1 MKFKNCCTSI
11 ILVLFFQ
18 ISFGLKAQDYKE
30 IPFNDYWNFHG
41 QSVTGLP
48 VDEIVTLPH
57 SWNKTDA
64 QEGIPYFRGK
74 GTYVKNFD
82 VEKSWENHRVFI
94 RFEGVN
100 ITALVTVNSQELG
113 EHKGGYAAFCYEIT
127 DYLIYGQKNTLE
139 VTVSNE
145 ANMEVI
151 PLVGDFNNYGGI
163 YRPVSLILTNPICIT
178 PVDFASS
185 GIYLKQQKVSKESAE
200 VEVLTKISNTTAK
213 EVEVTYITS
222 LRKRNGDIVE
232 QQQSKV
238 SIPDGNSEVKHHYM
252 INNPHLWN
260 GKKDPYLYQVE
271 VSISVAGVV
280 MDSKTE
286 ALGLRFFHIDPNEGF
301 FLNGEPIDLR
311 GVSRHQDRMDKASA
325 ISEDDHREDMDLM
338 LEMGVNA
345 IRLAHYQHA
354 EIIYQMAD
362 ELGIIV
368 WAEIPWVGMPSGF
381 MSTTNG
387 FENTEAFKSNVKQQL
402 YELIRQ
408 NYNHPS
414 IMMWSIFNE
423 IQNPEGAEPTEF
435 INELNSIVKEE
446 DPSRLSVGASM
457 LSPQKNPNIHNI
469 TDAIAWNRYFG
480 WYYNEPKDMGIFLD
494 QIHKEFPDYKIGISE
509 YGAGGSVNQH
519 TNELYAPNPMGS
531 PHPEEYQSYYHE
543 ENLKIFDARPYV
555 WGTFVW
561 NMFDFGSQFRKE
573 GDHYGINDK
582 GLVTFDRK
590 TKKDAF
596 YFYKANWSN
605 QPVLHITS
613 SRYIFREK
621 AKTYVKV
628 YTNLDSVILTVNGH
642 AFQTKSPEKGII
654 VWEGVKLSN
663 GNNGII
669 VKATKNGRTYTDDCM
684 WVLDKPYAGMNL
696 FIRIFDFMMIANKV
710 AIGGFIAAILIW
722 LFGIRQVKKR
732 SKLKKFILWTIFIVL
747 VLSSVLILLG
757 KYFMASM
764 MGG

>member
-1 MKFKNCCTSI
+1 MKYKISSFSL
-11 ILVLFFQ
+11 ILALVFQ
-18 ISFGLKAQDYKE
+18 ISFDLKAQDLQK

-41 QSVTGLP
+41 QSVTGMP
-48 VDEIVTLPH
+48 IDEMVTLPH
-57 SWNKTDA
+57 SWNQTDA
-64 QEGIPYFRGK
+64 QEGILYYRGK

-82 VEKSWENHRVFI
+82 VEKAWENHRIFI

-100 ITALVTVNSQELG
+100 ITALVTINNQELG

-127 DYLIYGQKNTLE
+127 DQLIYGQKNTIE

-145 ANMEVI
+145 ANLEII

-163 YRPVSLILTNPICIT
+163 YRPVSLLITNPICIT
-178 PVDFASS
+178 PLDFAST
-185 GIYLKQQKVSKESAE
+185 GMYLKQQNVSKERAE
-200 VEVLTKISNTTAK
+200 VEVLTKISNGTSK
-213 EVEVTYITS
+213 EAEITYITTVHE
-222 LRKRNGDIVE
+222 RNGNLVE
-232 QQQSKV
+232 QQQSKIQ
-238 SIPDGNSEVKHHYM
+238 IPAGDSEVSHHYL
-252 INNPHLWN
+252 IHNPHLWN
-260 GKKDPYLYQVE
+260 GKKDPYLYQVD
-271 VSISVAGVV
+271 VSILTGGEVV
-280 MDSKTE
+280 DSRIE
-286 ALGLRFFHIDPNEGF
+286 ALGLRFFHIDANEGF
-301 FLNGEPIDLR
+301 FLNGDPVDLR
-311 GVSRHQDRMDKASA
+311 GVSRHQDRKDKASA

-354 EIIYQMAD
+354 EMIYHLTD
-362 ELGIIV
+362 ELGIMV

-387 FENTEAFKSNVKQQL
+387 FENTEAFKSNAKQQL

-408 NYNHPS
+408 NYNHSS
-414 IMMWSIFNE
+414 ILMWSIFNE
-423 IQNPEGAEPTEF
+423 IQNPEGAEPTDF
-435 INELNSIVKEE
+435 INELNAIVKEE
-446 DPSRLSVGASM
+446 DPFRLTVGASM
-457 LSPQKNPNIHNI
+457 LNPQKNPNIHNI

-480 WYYNEPKDMGIFLD
+480 WYYNEPKDMGKFLD
-494 QIHKEFPDYKIGISE
+494 QLHNDFPDYKIGVSE
-509 YGAGGSVNQH
+509 YGAGGSIYQH
-519 TNELYAPNPMGS
+519 SDELDAPNPMGS
-531 PHPEEYQSYYHE
+531 PHPEEYQAYYHE
-543 ENLKIFDARPYV
+543 ENLNIFDERPYV

-582 GLVTFDRK
+582 GLVTYDRK

-596 YFYKANWSN
+596 YFYKANWSK

-621 AKTYVKV
+621 PKTDVKV

-642 AFQTKSPEKGII
+642 EFPVKSPQKGII
-654 VWEGVKLSN
+654 VWEGIKLTN
-663 GNNGII
+663 GNNGIV
-669 VKATKNGRTYTDDCM
+669 VKATQNGRSYTDACL

-696 FIRIFDFMMIANKV
+696 FIRLFDFMMIAYNV
-710 AIGGFIAAILIW
+710 AIGGFIAAVLIW
-722 LFGIRQVKKR
+722 LFGIRQLKKR
-732 SKLKKFILWTIFIVL
+732 SKFKRFVLWTFFTIL
-747 VLSSVLILLG
+747 VLGSVLILLG